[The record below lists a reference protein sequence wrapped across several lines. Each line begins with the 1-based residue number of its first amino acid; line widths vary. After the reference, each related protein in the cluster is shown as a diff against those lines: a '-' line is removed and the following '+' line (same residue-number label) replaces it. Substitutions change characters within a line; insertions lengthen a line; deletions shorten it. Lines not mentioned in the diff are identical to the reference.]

1 MSLQIPSELT
11 WLVQIVGGDAWP
23 EGDEDKLRVLAVAW
37 EEASR
42 ELTAVQG
49 EVDSV
54 TAAVL
59 SALQGTASEE
69 FRKFTQAFK
78 AQVPDVAVTAKQL
91 GDLARE
97 TALQVEY
104 AKYMIVGTLIMLAM
118 QIAWALANAF
128 WTFGAST
135 ATIPAMQAAARISV
149 QVVLK
154 NLVMAVLF
162 GIVFQVGMDAA
173 IQGIQMLKGDRTK
186 WDTDLTKG
194 AAIAGAIGGVIGF
207 GLGAAGKR
215 FAPKFS
221 HSIAGEM
228 TKGGLH
234 EWLTEQVSG
243 VVQGNWNGLNPA
255 AASAGAIEGAVD
267 GIGGRKKKGGGTQAG
282 KNKIANAHVEGID
295 KLGLSKMPPM
305 TDSPVTETGGKPTRD
320 PSTRTTSAQPDS
332 TPASR
337 QSTSDSGGKVDT
349 TAPPPAQ
356 AHPVTPPST
365 APKQTE
371 RPVSPKTEHTSAPP
385 KTTPEPPKSTEPVKP
400 SVPAEPGKP
409 AQPKPTITQHETQQ
423 QPVQSHPVRSQP
435 SHQAAQSPVTTH
447 TQTEP
452 APQPVRTP
460 ETSRPAAS
468 TPPPATS
475 TAAST
480 AQTPA
485 TSHPASLPQPA
496 ATTQPTTQPASP
508 STAHQNTPAPQGIPA
523 LDGPVKAG
531 PQTPPHGSQL
541 AASTPA
547 STVTPPPV
555 SAEPKPGHPAPQPT
569 PVPVPASATPSLT
582 PSTSDTPTPRP
593 VPPMSRPAPP
603 SPQETG
609 HRYQPTL
616 GPDRHYQPTV
626 VAHPVPSSPNTD
638 LASVQRTPSP
648 TVDLVTSQELA
659 TLAPDW
665 TKPGV
670 GLEFQT
676 FLSVH
681 TGTGDAR
688 AKTTVLSDVVRGSDG
703 KDHTLWE
710 LTVDNRDKASTKWLG
725 TDGKPIGKSTV
736 LEYVTQPVGTHN
748 HQAVLDRIT
757 TFNTVLADQL
767 VHGGGQVDIAKVW
780 DAYRDR
786 LKRDGKPRP
795 IADQPYQPTLKVGR
809 PNEAIDIAFQ
819 VRPQATFDSS
829 LAALPKVLKEIADT
843 GFGREATAGKH
854 DLQADLKARI
864 AEFDQINIPG
874 DTKGNVKGLASLAHL
889 YLTLDKQGFG
899 VLPKGTVQQ
908 KPYHHFMVRRDFHG
922 LWQQLSDPEKV
933 LWQQHLANLKVSD
946 NQLLYPENFKE
957 SSRITARAWL
967 DSIADPATVLFPNAK
982 LDKNSTPWVEQIED
996 VVREDLK
1003 GRKTRPAPAITD
1015 LLADLKKGNDILGAK
1030 VKAAKQHLS
1039 VNGQYKIDN
1048 ILGEVHEH
1056 GKDLVSALTGEAIGK
1071 MPKAT
1076 DPSRAVTFEW
1086 RGMADVPGGQA
1097 PSLKQTPAQVTDLGQ
1112 ITGYQIWSERTAKL
1126 VGLLPSTTDTS
1137 KSAAYHPTVSSSDH
1151 RQYSPTVLPAARPAP
1166 LPPVTSPT
1174 TTSTGPVF
1182 SAQQLTAALGKQAT
1196 PDHPKLGKDPFGVRR
1211 APEAPDFLG
1220 KYDYAKLHAGK
1231 RVDFFRKL
1239 DLLGPKPEPS
1249 ALRPGRLT
1257 EHRDRVT
1264 EGALVGRNSGWGV
1277 KHQKVPHLVHSIWMG
1292 GALFD
1297 DGGARREFR
1306 DNIAQSAKDNP
1317 DFDFVVWTDVARED
1331 IEQARSAEEGNR
1343 TPRQRDVAEMAHWAE
1358 QHNVRLVNL
1367 DEVFTAQ
1374 NPMVFDAEVRT
1385 ERARGNP
1392 AGWASASDLIR
1403 LEILN
1408 RFGGVYTDGDNTV
1421 RPPEPGARSPLSANV
1436 EQIAGDK
1443 LGFGLSRDRDGRI
1456 TNSALVAA
1464 AGTTA
1469 VRRYLDLIGG
1479 NLGKSRLE
1487 LFGLE
1492 NASEATKHR
1501 VNLKENV
1508 KDDTIFRTGPH
1519 MFTYTELA
1527 NQLGITKD
1535 QFPQVPDTV
1544 VHVESSQSWLGGS
1557 ARQPAF
1563 DQRTVLD
1570 AVKGAVTSLH
1580 RELAARPGYLFLAP
1594 AARTINRLPEAQ
1606 REAAWHAV
1614 LDLVTEVDKNSVRAI
1629 SAFEIV
1635 EVPREI
1641 RNPSTGQTITV
1652 KESQAVEV
1660 TLPDSVKTRIRND
1673 FGGADYAYGTQDGKP
1688 DSDPLVRSPQPVS
1701 RPSPPSSVE
1710 TRWPRD
1716 RQPEWYQGLRDTA
1729 ARSLTDTAGP
1739 DPLTVHATHEGAVPV
1754 ELDLAPVRA
1763 GFNALFAEL
1772 RRSGVP
1778 VPEVRV
1784 SAGQVVQ
1791 VDKVTFAKHFALD
1804 QLLDPEGGYPNP
1816 KLRAEILEPGFV
1828 SELGQP
1834 GSRAR
1839 QRLDALA
1846 KKYEIDPLLEVF
1858 DSNPARATSDRVLL
1872 NTDMLGELT
1881 DNPAHQGMALRH
1893 LLTHEFMHLH
1903 AHDPGRAFA
1912 GHPDEGPYQRRI
1924 NPDEAAT
1931 ELLARLVTDAL
1942 ADRRGGTSQYLH
1954 FPATYQPAPGGIRY
1968 QPNVG
1973 DFNQAL
1979 ASQGS
1984 PPVQEVLRDY
1994 FDARGSATPLVP
2006 TARSAPLLV
2015 ETLPK
2020 AQQEKLD
2027 IHGAVTVRVPGDD
2040 PLTSFRHA
2048 VADTLAAISGQ
2059 SALPH
2064 GDSLE
2069 GIANAANAR
2078 VHVLER
2084 NGEFTTHGPITGEP
2098 VHVVRTEDGR
2108 FLATREDVHIGRPG
2122 VSYPGPSRNPVPGN
2136 GKPDPI
2142 HRGEFEIE
2150 TIAGEHFVRVYTAV
2164 VHPTEVT
2171 VAEGQSLGTSRFK
2184 DIRQDEHGRITM
2196 SPGLNKEGN
2205 LAPMWTGAGR
2215 PLRAIQWLKKYEL
2228 DPANAGLQ
2236 PMLRS
2241 YLVPLATYQRVTEGA
2256 LHEDTGKADLT
2267 KSTNVDWTGDANQF
2281 GIRVGPDG
2289 QGHLLELANTAV
2301 DGSLVTYVTDPD
2313 TFDPALSGEGGRLK
2327 PVGKLYERLGMSM
2340 TNTDVLGRDYDPWFT
2355 WTKTGGG
2362 AGFQNSATAL
2372 LKMAGELR
2380 EFHLTWNE
2388 LHGKDGGTA
2397 LIDPDIEG
2405 LPGGKERPEV
2415 DISLAERTKRLNE
2428 FLNTRDPMSAMVK
2441 RVDDEILRTGGPVLE
2456 DYLRQAP
2463 PFEADP
2469 AGVRQALEEAL
2480 PTATA
2485 KALTALKKAFNGE
2498 FNQAKDAPALES
2510 LLANESKTKGGRKK
2524 LGDVVLGKVGQDFAT
2539 AVAGHPDLRALDK
2552 TTRDEL
2558 AGKLQRELVRGIERR
2573 MEELT
2578 TKAHELVG
2586 DPTKFW
2592 EQLADLPDGLKA
2604 DLHQAIPNAVA
2615 SSELK
2620 VDQQGLREVLT
2631 GPVLKSIIEPASR
2644 AFVTQDLRSLG
2655 PEELR
2660 QKIAGEVLPELESS
2674 YRSVLSSH
2682 RQLAAVKVPENMADS
2697 LVSKVRE
2704 QAERA
2709 LATFTFTPVNRDAV
2723 AALMAKVPDI
2733 ATQAVIGGL
2742 LAADYARMK
2751 VDFNTGETP
2760 FPNDFHRWNAERGAN
2775 RLRQQEAGRK
2785 LSETL
2790 RNRSAV
2796 DLVNQL
2802 LSEFP
2807 ELGRK
2812 FDEVCTQPQLEPN
2825 RSAKDEGKKGVNTFH
2840 EHAQM
2845 VLGQYLKLTE
2855 RENHGERFI
2864 PVDALAKAILFHD
2877 IEKNNSKNQ
2886 FGNSKARH
2894 DREPEHK
2901 LAVEMMDRYRG
2912 LWHSDRDFLAAR
2924 RIVDSD
2930 PFGAYFKANKEED
2943 VRQAREEA
2951 FRFITELAHE
2961 LDPGRRP
2968 GSARK
2973 LFEEFHQYY
2982 QADFSSYT
2990 EFSGYQDKNGETKSG
3005 PPHFNQHF
3013 TAHDGE
3019 LARTE
3024 DGRHFRYSAE
3034 YEAKLNELA
3043 KMFDEPIP
3051 QGRSAPPKNDVS
3063 WQHSE
3068 STTAEW
3074 AQPKNPL
3081 PPSRWESMRDKAPV
3095 RTVDYEARDILRSS
3109 TPKKLDFVPGL
3120 VRYDVRRME
3129 VEPGHWVQEYTLKV
3143 HLQPGDGISLQA
3155 LADARAKALA
3165 GVDSLL
3171 NKGYRLPSGDQFHVR
3186 LEFTEDTGAHTTV
3199 KLTDTENANQVEWGT
3214 GTSPNVLAHEIAHY
3228 FGLPD
3233 EYRDTGDWK
3242 RIFNSDGK
3250 PLPGGRKPLNAVIE
3264 DGGLMGQRVHYS
3276 PTLLP
3281 RHLWRIEQTMTSQ
3294 VHLPGASHA
3303 LLTGPESTVRAPLDP
3318 PEPGSAPPVRPA
3330 PGKTGYELSEQQHTE
3345 LGRLGHRE
3353 RWVPADGWCLFHALA
3368 ATAGERLG
3376 DAGWEQIRLEVADRV
3391 EHATGPEAERYR
3403 LLLTPA
3409 EGRTAMTLA
3418 EAATAIRTDSGY
3430 YTTAAGDLAVQAV
3443 ADRYGMRLSVVNEDG
3458 SVTSVGD
3465 GHEVVLV
3472 RTSNEGKAA
3481 HFWATEALPEPVTET
3496 PREPVVETPAEPV
3509 TETSP
3514 EPVVETPSEPVTETP
3529 TEPVTEAPRTPTP
3542 GTPPVY
3548 LSRGLLGTGQIEQ
3561 VLGHPVREPDAI
3573 AAALVDA
3580 VTDNLPLAVEKQ
3592 ARHAIVDLIE
3602 RHGPA
3607 GATRRLLAGEQ
3618 LVGGDT
3624 PVRARLRVTGTQPA
3638 TTDAATP
3645 KVATTSTT
3653 SRTDTTTATGTV
3665 SPLSAAVAVTSA
3677 VADGHFLT
3685 VKPTLKPVDERTRQQ
3700 ATTHTAE
3707 TTHTVTATEKTGFDV
3722 DTALDISIGGRIR
3735 TTELP
3740 SALRVRYPGEV
3751 STVTADRQAV
3761 IAPDAVHRVF
3771 GVVEDASGLTA
3782 IRDALLERPGVVP
3795 GSSLHR
3801 AITGRFSVDTPAT
3814 HGRHLLGGVLTATDG
3829 TAGVA
3834 VRSTPTHFQRVETSD
3849 LTLEQSASSTRK
3861 DKTAQAGAFG
3871 TEVGVALSYGAPGVK
3886 IPSGE
3891 VKIAATASATA
3902 GPSRSL
3908 TTAATIEGAAKTTLK
3923 YDGETVLY
3931 RVDTEYAVEGTGLD
3945 YRGTHRGQVYV
3956 RVPSWQAAEFEAALR
3971 GETASAA
3978 LEAAPLDPPAAPDAG
3993 TATALSAV
4001 DSATGLEHVT
4011 GKATE
4016 LLDKFFVGRKTQLDT
4031 VKAQLA
4037 ETLSAANLRDS
4048 YEQVREGLRVPISVA
4063 GRNLT
4068 LTVKAYLG
4076 KASTARRVGTVEIA
4090 SSTGSTGSVESKDTK
4105 SSNRGVGLE
4114 VAARIGVDRGKPGLL
4129 AGLTLGGAAK
4139 WQDADSSATS
4149 AATGSTHKLTYSGPG
4164 VAVDYPATFEVA
4176 LSEGNRAEG
4185 QYVSGS
4191 VRMVLPES
4199 DCLPSTFTAI
4209 PAAKN
4214 TLSPTGAISLPPG
4227 SALPGRLDHV
4237 DKVNAAIA
4245 QALAVTRK
4253 SVGAWRGLTPLT
4265 VPTSVAHARFDRM
4278 LNGGLDLQVLA
4289 PGAVHRRTDAV
4300 RVELELRH
4308 PKLVGDGAGVTSETQ
4323 HTSSVSTESG
4333 HSKSWGVE
4341 GYAQAGAGAAAGVRK
4356 GVGGEEGTTD
4366 SVGGK
4371 NTSTIKRSGAHL
4383 KYRAD
4388 AVYWVTAY
4396 SWQDGPGAG
4405 GHPAT
4410 HRIPVVLPD
4419 GVEYWMPKDRAE
4431 KANLP
4436 VAETSVSTVDDKRW
4450 YLPEHIGK
4458 SLGNVA
4464 VDEVSPATR
4473 ILPEAQRLVN
4483 LYAPEFAPHSRD
4495 TGAPTGAIPALR
4507 AAFSPSDVKAALRRA
4522 AATGQSVVV
4531 HRSTWRGLRQLEI
4544 RVAARLDT
4552 ANARSA
4558 GSERIAVDSTAEG
4571 SSAHATSKTTNSTI
4585 AATLDGMAPQV
4596 RADPASA
4603 VSGVPAGGLLAGR
4616 QTGGTDSTSHTV
4628 KNTDKIKGGKHSVR
4642 FEVPVDY
4649 VVEIF
4654 RDGKRVDGTTL
4665 RDGTASL
4672 LVPEELC
4679 PTTEPAGTVASHS
4692 GAVDLRGAKVLAQAM
4707 PGGPEL
4713 AAELRRLITESA
4725 NEVAFFGAGDTTKLV
4740 AEGRHGGQKTAVFTD
4755 EDLRIGNFGRLLDGI
4770 EQTVVDNDLA
4780 TTTGY
4785 RFGMRLEVVSPE
4797 LLGTVELTTEQ
4808 ATKIAN
4814 ETGTAHQTTTTGTFS
4829 LGGTAQGTTGPG
4841 TTGGTP
4847 GTAATTKKSTAAQTT
4862 GTGNREETVTH
4873 GGTYYRYRA
4882 TARYDLS
4889 VVREQ
4894 GNVLDRRFGTGTR
4907 HRTVT
4912 MPDGV
4917 YLLVPRAEA
4926 ERLKL
4931 PLPGQPPAA
4940 RPAPPEAPV
4949 DREPPRE
4956 TEDVARPWRA
4966 LSTVDAL
4973 KLAVH
4978 ASSATHE
4985 EEDEDDVRITPP
4997 PSITRPEGGA

>member
-23 EGDEDKLRVLAVAW
+23 EGDEDKLRVLATAW

-91 GDLARE
+91 GDLAKE

-104 AKYMIVGTLIMLAM
+104 AKYMIVGTLIMLAV

-295 KLGLSKMPPM
+295 KLDLSKMPPM
-305 TDSPVTETGGKPTRD
+305 TDSPVTETGGKPARD
-320 PSTRTTSAQPDS
+320 PGTRTTSAQPDS

-349 TAPPPAQ
+349 TTPPPAQ

-371 RPVSPKTEHTSAPP
+371 HPVSPKTEHPP
-385 KTTPEPPKSTEPVKP
+385 SPRKTTPEPPKSTEPVKP
-400 SVPAEPGKP
+400 SVPAEPGRP
-409 AQPKPTITQHETQQ
+409 AQPKPTITQPETHQQ
-423 QPVQSHPVRSQP
+423 ATKAEQQPVRSQP
-435 SHQAAQSPVTTH
+435 SHQPAQSPVTTH

-452 APQPVRTP
+452 APQPVRTQHP
-460 ETSRPAAS
+460 APSQPAAS
-468 TPPPATS
+468 TPPPVTT

-496 ATTQPTTQPASP
+496 TTTQPTTQPASP
-508 STAHQNTPAPQGIPA
+508 GTAHQNTPDPQGIPA

-531 PQTPPHGSQL
+531 PQTLPHSSHL
-541 AASTPA
+541 AASTPP
-547 STVTPPPV
+547 STVTPPPAP
-555 SAEPKPGHPAPQPT
+555 AEPKPSHPAPQPT
-569 PVPVPASATPSLT
+569 PVPVPASAPSSLT
-582 PSTSDTPTPRP
+582 PSTSDTPAPRS

-609 HRYQPTL
+609 HRYQPT
-616 GPDRHYQPTV
+616 V
-626 VAHPVPSSPNTD
+626 AAHPVPSSHTPPPVPAPPPPPPAPPLSPPTPRVTD
-638 LASVQRTPSP
+638 R
-648 TVDLVTSQELA
+648 
-659 TLAPDW
+659 APRPRPAV
-665 TKPGV
+665 PGV
-670 GLEFQT
+670 E
-676 FLSVH
+676 
-681 TGTGDAR
+681 
-688 AKTTVLSDVVRGSDG
+688 
-703 KDHTLWE
+703 
-710 LTVDNRDKASTKWLG
+710 
-725 TDGKPIGKSTV
+725 
-736 LEYVTQPVGTHN
+736 
-748 HQAVLDRIT
+748 
-757 TFNTVLADQL
+757 
-767 VHGGGQVDIAKVW
+767 
-780 DAYRDR
+780 
-786 LKRDGKPRP
+786 
-795 IADQPYQPTLKVGR
+795 
-809 PNEAIDIAFQ
+809 
-819 VRPQATFDSS
+819 
-829 LAALPKVLKEIADT
+829 
-843 GFGREATAGKH
+843 
-854 DLQADLKARI
+854 
-864 AEFDQINIPG
+864 
-874 DTKGNVKGLASLAHL
+874 
-889 YLTLDKQGFG
+889 
-899 VLPKGTVQQ
+899 
-908 KPYHHFMVRRDFHG
+908 
-922 LWQQLSDPEKV
+922 
-933 LWQQHLANLKVSD
+933 
-946 NQLLYPENFKE
+946 
-957 SSRITARAWL
+957 
-967 DSIADPATVLFPNAK
+967 
-982 LDKNSTPWVEQIED
+982 
-996 VVREDLK
+996 
-1003 GRKTRPAPAITD
+1003 
-1015 LLADLKKGNDILGAK
+1015 
-1030 VKAAKQHLS
+1030 
-1039 VNGQYKIDN
+1039 
-1048 ILGEVHEH
+1048 
-1056 GKDLVSALTGEAIGK
+1056 
-1071 MPKAT
+1071 
-1076 DPSRAVTFEW
+1076 
-1086 RGMADVPGGQA
+1086 
-1097 PSLKQTPAQVTDLGQ
+1097 
-1112 ITGYQIWSERTAKL
+1112 
-1126 VGLLPSTTDTS
+1126 
-1137 KSAAYHPTVSSSDH
+1137 
-1151 RQYSPTVLPAARPAP
+1151 
-1166 LPPVTSPT
+1166 
-1174 TTSTGPVF
+1174 
-1182 SAQQLTAALGKQAT
+1182 
-1196 PDHPKLGKDPFGVRR
+1196 
-1211 APEAPDFLG
+1211 
-1220 KYDYAKLHAGK
+1220 
-1231 RVDFFRKL
+1231 
-1239 DLLGPKPEPS
+1239 
-1249 ALRPGRLT
+1249 T
-1257 EHRDRVT
+1257 E
-1264 EGALVGRNSGWGV
+1264 
-1277 KHQKVPHLVHSIWMG
+1277 
-1292 GALFD
+1292 
-1297 DGGARREFR
+1297 
-1306 DNIAQSAKDNP
+1306 
-1317 DFDFVVWTDVARED
+1317 
-1331 IEQARSAEEGNR
+1331 
-1343 TPRQRDVAEMAHWAE
+1343 
-1358 QHNVRLVNL
+1358 
-1367 DEVFTAQ
+1367 
-1374 NPMVFDAEVRT
+1374 
-1385 ERARGNP
+1385 
-1392 AGWASASDLIR
+1392 
-1403 LEILN
+1403 
-1408 RFGGVYTDGDNTV
+1408 
-1421 RPPEPGARSPLSANV
+1421 
-1436 EQIAGDK
+1436 
-1443 LGFGLSRDRDGRI
+1443 
-1456 TNSALVAA
+1456 
-1464 AGTTA
+1464 
-1469 VRRYLDLIGG
+1469 
-1479 NLGKSRLE
+1479 
-1487 LFGLE
+1487 
-1492 NASEATKHR
+1492 
-1501 VNLKENV
+1501 
-1508 KDDTIFRTGPH
+1508 
-1519 MFTYTELA
+1519 
-1527 NQLGITKD
+1527 
-1535 QFPQVPDTV
+1535 
-1544 VHVESSQSWLGGS
+1544 
-1557 ARQPAF
+1557 
-1563 DQRTVLD
+1563 
-1570 AVKGAVTSLH
+1570 
-1580 RELAARPGYLFLAP
+1580 
-1594 AARTINRLPEAQ
+1594 
-1606 REAAWHAV
+1606 
-1614 LDLVTEVDKNSVRAI
+1614 
-1629 SAFEIV
+1629 
-1635 EVPREI
+1635 
-1641 RNPSTGQTITV
+1641 
-1652 KESQAVEV
+1652 
-1660 TLPDSVKTRIRND
+1660 
-1673 FGGADYAYGTQDGKP
+1673 
-1688 DSDPLVRSPQPVS
+1688 
-1701 RPSPPSSVE
+1701 
-1710 TRWPRD
+1710 WPRN
-1716 RQPEWYQGLRDTA
+1716 RQPEWYQGLRDGVA
-1729 ARSLTDTAGP
+1729 KRLPDPAVP
-1739 DPLTVHATHEGAVPV
+1739 DPLTVHATHEGAHPV
-1754 ELDLAPVRA
+1754 DVDLAPVRA
-1763 GFNALFAEL
+1763 GFHALFQDL
-1772 RRSGVP
+1772 RNKGIR

-1784 SAGQVVQ
+1784 SAERVVQ
-1791 VDKVTFAKHFALD
+1791 VDKTTFAKHFTLD
-1804 QLLDPEGGYPNP
+1804 MVFDPDGSHPDP
-1816 KLRAEILEPGFV
+1816 VLRAEILAPDFIR
-1828 SELGQP
+1828 EL
-1834 GSRAR
+1834 AR
-1839 QRLDALA
+1839 PDSAARRRLDQLA
-1846 KKYEIDPLLEVF
+1846 EQFEIADLLEISE
-1858 DSNPARATSDRVLL
+1858 SNPARATSGQVLL
-1872 NTDMLGELT
+1872 NTGMLGTLT
-1881 DNPAHQGMALRH
+1881 PVPAHQSAALRH
-1893 LLTHEFMHLH
+1893 LLAHEFMHLH

-1912 GHPDEGPYQRRI
+1912 GHPDEGVYRHEI
-1924 NPDEAAT
+1924 NTDEAVT
-1931 ELLARLVTDAL
+1931 ELLARMVTDAL
-1942 ADRRGGTSQYLH
+1942 ADRAGTKPEYLR
-1954 FPATYQPAPGGIRY
+1954 FPETFAPAPGGLRY
-1968 QPNVG
+1968 QPNVTAF
-1973 DFNQAL
+1973 DRAL
-1979 ASQGS
+1979 GRAPVIEVLGGYFGPAEST
-1984 PPVQEVLRDY
+1984 PPVARPVPPRPPVSLRTMAFASPDGRY
-1994 FDARGSATPLVP
+1994 LFEKIKKTPANERG
-2006 TARSAPLLV
+2006 
-2015 ETLPK
+2015 
-2020 AQQEKLD
+2020 D
-2027 IHGAVTVRVPGDD
+2027 
-2040 PLTSFRHA
+2040 
-2048 VADTLAAISGQ
+2048 ADTLWVRRGEVPPAFAVPTGRVGDRDGKRYVEYQTELFVNDCLHTAEEILNNQQYPYDLAPGQ
-2059 SALPH
+2059 KQQTVPLRSQVAGTEHLFGNSFEDNRTVAQDYLAQH
-2064 GDSLE
+2064 G
-2069 GIANAANAR
+2069 ANANEKAAPQVGQAFVMVPTKDAPHDDRDHAPYHAAAVVAVGEGYVITAERFADNVDAKDHDRGRGKFR
-2078 VHVLER
+2078 VYPVGAGGNVPGYSIGRVNEPAKTFH
-2084 NGEFTTHGPITGEP
+2084 EFTKVNFEGREPITI
-2098 VHVVRTEDGR
+2098 VVE
-2108 FLATREDVHIGRPG
+2108 AAPE
-2122 VSYPGPSRNPVPGN
+2122 PGPPAKRQATG
-2136 GKPDPI
+2136 PD
-2142 HRGEFEIE
+2142 RQ
-2150 TIAGEHFVRVYTAV
+2150 V
-2164 VHPTEVT
+2164 V
-2171 VAEGQSLGTSRFK
+2171 
-2184 DIRQDEHGRITM
+2184 
-2196 SPGLNKEGN
+2196 
-2205 LAPMWTGAGR
+2205 
-2215 PLRAIQWLKKYEL
+2215 PLR
-2228 DPANAGLQ
+2228 N
-2236 PMLRS
+2236 
-2241 YLVPLATYQRVTEGA
+2241 
-2256 LHEDTGKADLT
+2256 
-2267 KSTNVDWTGDANQF
+2267 
-2281 GIRVGPDG
+2281 
-2289 QGHLLELANTAV
+2289 
-2301 DGSLVTYVTDPD
+2301 
-2313 TFDPALSGEGGRLK
+2313 DPALVVSAPELRSVTTVRRDGEHLVIEFGGK
-2327 PVGKLYERLGMSM
+2327 P
-2340 TNTDVLGRDYDPWFT
+2340 P
-2355 WTKTGGG
+2355 KTVPATVDIAGVTGIVIHGQGGG
-2362 AGFQNSATAL
+2362 GSLALPVTTKQGESRRWVPPAVAAEVIDEVLHRNQVTGLPIELRVPSTEQASRYSLAQVLADRRQQNIA
-2372 LKMAGELR
+2372 AGEVVF
-2380 EFHLTWNE
+2380 EA
-2388 LHGKDGGTA
+2388 GKDGVPPSLDAQVKGQLDHQPRYGTRGRA
-2397 LIDPDIEG
+2397 APVAVDP
-2405 LPGGKERPEV
+2405 
-2415 DISLAERTKRLNE
+2415 
-2428 FLNTRDPMSAMVK
+2428 
-2441 RVDDEILRTGGPVLE
+2441 TGH
-2456 DYLRQAP
+2456 
-2463 PFEADP
+2463 
-2469 AGVRQALEEAL
+2469 
-2480 PTATA
+2480 
-2485 KALTALKKAFNGE
+2485 
-2498 FNQAKDAPALES
+2498 APATE
-2510 LLANESKTKGGRKK
+2510 
-2524 LGDVVLGKVGQDFAT
+2524 T
-2539 AVAGHPDLRALDK
+2539 AD
-2552 TTRDEL
+2552 
-2558 AGKLQRELVRGIERR
+2558 
-2573 MEELT
+2573 
-2578 TKAHELVG
+2578 
-2586 DPTKFW
+2586 
-2592 EQLADLPDGLKA
+2592 
-2604 DLHQAIPNAVA
+2604 
-2615 SSELK
+2615 
-2620 VDQQGLREVLT
+2620 
-2631 GPVLKSIIEPASR
+2631 
-2644 AFVTQDLRSLG
+2644 
-2655 PEELR
+2655 
-2660 QKIAGEVLPELESS
+2660 
-2674 YRSVLSSH
+2674 
-2682 RQLAAVKVPENMADS
+2682 
-2697 LVSKVRE
+2697 
-2704 QAERA
+2704 
-2709 LATFTFTPVNRDAV
+2709 
-2723 AALMAKVPDI
+2723 
-2733 ATQAVIGGL
+2733 
-2742 LAADYARMK
+2742 
-2751 VDFNTGETP
+2751 
-2760 FPNDFHRWNAERGAN
+2760 
-2775 RLRQQEAGRK
+2775 
-2785 LSETL
+2785 
-2790 RNRSAV
+2790 
-2796 DLVNQL
+2796 
-2802 LSEFP
+2802 
-2807 ELGRK
+2807 
-2812 FDEVCTQPQLEPN
+2812 
-2825 RSAKDEGKKGVNTFH
+2825 
-2840 EHAQM
+2840 
-2845 VLGQYLKLTE
+2845 
-2855 RENHGERFI
+2855 
-2864 PVDALAKAILFHD
+2864 
-2877 IEKNNSKNQ
+2877 
-2886 FGNSKARH
+2886 
-2894 DREPEHK
+2894 
-2901 LAVEMMDRYRG
+2901 
-2912 LWHSDRDFLAAR
+2912 
-2924 RIVDSD
+2924 
-2930 PFGAYFKANKEED
+2930 
-2943 VRQAREEA
+2943 
-2951 FRFITELAHE
+2951 
-2961 LDPGRRP
+2961 
-2968 GSARK
+2968 
-2973 LFEEFHQYY
+2973 
-2982 QADFSSYT
+2982 
-2990 EFSGYQDKNGETKSG
+2990 
-3005 PPHFNQHF
+3005 
-3013 TAHDGE
+3013 
-3019 LARTE
+3019 
-3024 DGRHFRYSAE
+3024 
-3034 YEAKLNELA
+3034 
-3043 KMFDEPIP
+3043 
-3051 QGRSAPPKNDVS
+3051 
-3063 WQHSE
+3063 
-3068 STTAEW
+3068 W

-3081 PPSRWESMRDKAPV
+3081 PPSKWESLRDKAPV

-3109 TPKKLDFVPGL
+3109 DPKHLEFIPGL

-3143 HLQPGDGISLQA
+3143 HLKPEDGISPQA
-3155 LADARAKALA
+3155 MADTRAKALA
-3165 GVDSLL
+3165 GVDSVL

-3186 LEFTEDTGAHTTV
+3186 VEFTETGAHTTV
-3199 KLTDTENANQVEWGT
+3199 KLTGTENANQVEWGT
-3214 GTSPNVLAHEIAHY
+3214 ATPQNVLAHEIAHY

-3233 EYRDTGDWK
+3233 EYRDSGPWQ

-3250 PLPGGRKPLNAVIE
+3250 PLPGGRKPLNSVVE
-3264 DGGLMGQRVHYS
+3264 DDGLMGQQVYYA

-3281 RHLWRIEQTMTSQ
+3281 RHLRRIEQTMTSQ
-3294 VHLPGASHA
+3294 VHLPDGSHAVLTDPRSPAQTPLDLPKHGFRPPEEPPGPVPPARPNQKQQVLLDRMERGHTFSSGERDVLRRIVDGLPEEIVTDPVRADRIVAEIPAVAGELAGNLASLRETAARWQAQRVAPAELTGLIVAHADEIVHNALATAVRIAGAPAHSWAVVALGGYGRKELAPASDLDFAIVGDVEDDSPGHRRLQVLQNLTCDVINLARARLNASLPPGTGPVLFQADPMWLPTHKSARPEWLAEHTLVTAEPGLPNFGVGFDARMIPVDLPGADASVFGRFREPHERLPPGRAKQALGDLVPAAKSTMDIQGRFDVKETLLRPLTLGTRWLGASEGQLGRSNTADRLRTLGDLGVLKRDQVTELRTAFDTVQGLRQKLHA
-3303 LLTGPESTVRAPLDP
+3303 HYGRENDEARLPAPLSSRF
-3318 PEPGSAPPVRPA
+3318 SALFAGGPAKPDHGYVLTETEAKSVLAARDTIARYLDFLDGYRLNGHRQPAARPA
-3330 PGKTGYELSEQQHTE
+3330 PQQTGYALSERQHTE

-3353 RWVPADGWCLFHALA
+3353 QSVPADGWCLFHALA

-3376 DAGWEQIRLEVADRV
+3376 GAGWEQIRLEVADRV
-3391 EHATGPEAERYR
+3391 EHATGAEADRYR
-3403 LLLTPA
+3403 LLLTPT
-3409 EGRTAMTLA
+3409 EGQTAVTLA
-3418 EAATAIRTDSGY
+3418 EAATVIRTDSDY
-3430 YTTAAGDLAVQAV
+3430 YTTTAGDLAVQAV
-3443 ADRYGMRLSVVNEDG
+3443 ADRYGVRLSVVNEDG

-3472 RTSNEGKAA
+3472 RTLNERKAA

-3496 PREPVVETPAEPV
+3496 PREPVVEKPTEPVAETSPVPVVEKPTEPV
-3509 TETSP
+3509 TEP
-3514 EPVVETPSEPVTETP
+3514 P
-3529 TEPVTEAPRTPTP
+3529 TEPVTEAPRTATP

-3548 LSRGLLGTGQIEQ
+3548 LSRGLLGTGQVEQ

-3592 ARHAIVDLIE
+3592 ARQAIVDLIE

-3618 LVGGDT
+3618 LVDGDT
-3624 PVRARLRVTGTQPA
+3624 PVRARLRVTGTRAAPVGA
-3638 TTDAATP
+3638 EVPTAAATST
-3645 KVATTSTT
+3645 VSTTGTTTST
-3653 SRTDTTTATGTV
+3653 STV

-3700 ATTHTAE
+3700 AVTHTAE
-3707 TTHTVTATEKTGFDV
+3707 TTHTVTATGKTGFEV
-3722 DTALDISIGGRIR
+3722 DAVLDISVGGRTH
-3735 TTELP
+3735 TTDLP

-3751 STVTADRQAV
+3751 SSVTADRQAV

-3771 GVVEDASGLTA
+3771 GVVEDAGGLTA

-3795 GSSLHR
+3795 GSPLHR
-3801 AITGRFSVDTPAT
+3801 AITGGFSVDTPAT

-3978 LEAAPLDPPAAPDAG
+3978 LKAAPLDPPAAPDAG

-4016 LLDKFFVGRKTQLDT
+4016 LLDKFFAGRKTQLDT

-4114 VAARIGVDRGKPGLL
+4114 VAARIGVDRDKPGLL
-4129 AGLTLGGAAK
+4129 AGITLGGAAK

-4209 PAAKN
+4209 PAAKS

-4253 SVGAWRGLTPLT
+4253 GVGAWRGLTPLT

-4308 PKLVGDGAGVTSETQ
+4308 PKLVGDGEGVTSETQ

-4436 VAETSVSTVDDKRW
+4436 VAEPSMSTVDDKRW

-4473 ILPEAQRLVN
+4473 ILPEARRLLN
-4483 LYAPEFAPHSRD
+4483 RYAPEFAPHSQD
-4495 TGAPTGAIPALR
+4495 TGAPTGVIPALR

-4522 AATGQSVVV
+4522 ATSGQSVVV

-4616 QTGGTDSTSHTV
+4616 QTGGTDSTGHTV
-4628 KNTDKIKGGKHSVR
+4628 KNADKIKGGKQSVR
-4642 FEVPVDY
+4642 FEVPVEY

-4654 RDGKRVDGTTL
+4654 RDGNRVDGTTL

-4725 NEVAFFGAGDTTKLV
+4725 NEVAFFRAGDTTKLV

-4956 TEDVARPWRA
+4956 TEDLARPWHA

-4997 PSITRPEGGA
+4997 PSITRPKGGA